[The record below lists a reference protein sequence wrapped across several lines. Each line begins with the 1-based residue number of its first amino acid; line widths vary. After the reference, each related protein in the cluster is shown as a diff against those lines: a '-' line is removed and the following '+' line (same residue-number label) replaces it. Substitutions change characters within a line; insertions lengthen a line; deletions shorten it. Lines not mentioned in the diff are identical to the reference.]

1 MVNTSGRG
9 ARALASL
16 GGRARGVERRGG
28 EARRRTREVREGFRP
43 RAGAGR
49 AAAPSTAPRSDRGGR
64 ESRRDARV
72 GSKRF
77 GNLASRPPNARVNRG
92 RTIFFAPILPARR
105 SVEQPGAVRTHVWA
119 CVFERLNAL
128 CKMRT
133 KIRTIAREGSPS
145 FRGEKSPRPPSL
157 PRRARGR
164 SRRAR
169 CVARPS
175 SRATRRVRAW
185 RRLPRAPVAEARGVT
200 RARAPPSPPM
210 GTSALVVL
218 RHEPGRPLFFS
229 RLFPRARRGVPRP
242 PRRASPRSSPSR
254 VARITRRASRTRTRR
269 ANPARP
275 RPPPREDSR
284 PNLPNESNLLGPPSE
299 GSYRTVNAS
308 LSSLLSRP
316 ARTKTSSSVRHGFAT

>member
-28 EARRRTREVREGFRP
+28 EACRRTREVREGFRP

-105 SVEQPGAVRTHVWA
+105 SVEQPGAVRTHVWV

-218 RHEPGRPLFFS
+218 RHVAAPFFFAS
-229 RLFPRARRGVPRP
+229 LSTRA
-242 PRRASPRSSPSR
+242 
-254 VARITRRASRTRTRR
+254 TRRAAPAAPRVTAVLAVARR
-269 ANPARP
+269 ANHAARLEDANAAREPGAPPPPPARRFEAEPPERIESP
-275 RPPPREDSR
+275 RTALRGF
-284 PNLPNESNLLGPPSE
+284 LPYGE
-299 GSYRTVNAS
+299 RI

-316 ARTKTSSSVRHGFAT
+316 ARTKTSSSVRHGFST

>member
-1 MVNTSGRG
+1 
-9 ARALASL
+9 
-16 GGRARGVERRGG
+16 
-28 EARRRTREVREGFRP
+28 
-43 RAGAGR
+43 
-49 AAAPSTAPRSDRGGR
+49 
-64 ESRRDARV
+64 
-72 GSKRF
+72 
-77 GNLASRPPNARVNRG
+77 
-92 RTIFFAPILPARR
+92 
-105 SVEQPGAVRTHVWA
+105 
-119 CVFERLNAL
+119 
-128 CKMRT
+128 MRT

-229 RLFPRARRGVPRP
+229 RRFPRARRGVPRP

-254 VARITRRASRTRTRR
+254 VARTTRRASRTRTRR

-275 RPPPREDSR
+275 RPPARRFEAEPPERIESPRTALR
-284 PNLPNESNLLGPPSE
+284 GFLPYGE
-299 GSYRTVNAS
+299 RI

>member
-1 MVNTSGRG
+1 
-9 ARALASL
+9 
-16 GGRARGVERRGG
+16 
-28 EARRRTREVREGFRP
+28 
-43 RAGAGR
+43 
-49 AAAPSTAPRSDRGGR
+49 
-64 ESRRDARV
+64 
-72 GSKRF
+72 
-77 GNLASRPPNARVNRG
+77 
-92 RTIFFAPILPARR
+92 
-105 SVEQPGAVRTHVWA
+105 
-119 CVFERLNAL
+119 
-128 CKMRT
+128 MRT

-145 FRGEKSPRPPSL
+145 FRGEKSPRPPPS

-200 RARAPPSPPM
+200 RARAPPPPPPM

-229 RLFPRARRGVPRP
+229 RRFPRARRGVPRP

-254 VARITRRASRTRTRR
+254 ASREPRGAPRGRERGARTRR
-269 ANPARP
+269 APAPPTRRSEAEPPERIESP
-275 RPPPREDSR
+275 RTALRGF
-284 PNLPNESNLLGPPSE
+284 LPYGE
-299 GSYRTVNAS
+299 RI

>member
-1 MVNTSGRG
+1 
-9 ARALASL
+9 
-16 GGRARGVERRGG
+16 
-28 EARRRTREVREGFRP
+28 
-43 RAGAGR
+43 
-49 AAAPSTAPRSDRGGR
+49 
-64 ESRRDARV
+64 
-72 GSKRF
+72 
-77 GNLASRPPNARVNRG
+77 
-92 RTIFFAPILPARR
+92 
-105 SVEQPGAVRTHVWA
+105 
-119 CVFERLNAL
+119 
-128 CKMRT
+128 MRT

-200 RARAPPSPPM
+200 RARAHPPPM

-229 RLFPRARRGVPRP
+229 RRFPRARDAACRA
-242 PRRASPRSSPSR
+242 RRAARHRGPR
-254 VARITRRASRTRTRR
+254 RRASREPRGAPRGRERGARTRR
-269 ANPARP
+269 APPPARRFEAEPPERIESP
-275 RPPPREDSR
+275 RTALRGF
-284 PNLPNESNLLGPPSE
+284 LPYGE
-299 GSYRTVNAS
+299 RI